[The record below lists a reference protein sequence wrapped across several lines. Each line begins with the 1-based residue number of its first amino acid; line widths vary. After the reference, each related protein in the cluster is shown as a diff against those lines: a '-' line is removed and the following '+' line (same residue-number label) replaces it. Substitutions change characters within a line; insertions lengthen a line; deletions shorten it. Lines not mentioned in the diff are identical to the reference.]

1 MKIEP
6 QVERLHRS
14 SVLLYATIL
23 RDRQSKLQTQKPH
36 SIALLLK
43 SVKPHKFFNQG
54 PDETYW
60 NHGVTCAVLGGIH
73 TKRCILLLV
82 SQQRQEFSESTN
94 QQSEFVRMGITIN
107 TNYIKNCTFFAP
119 SGWPLRK
126 SNNFRKEMQPL
137 HDRVIFFVA
146 GEFIISSSASVFVL
160 RSTTRIWYLH
170 MNYDPVTARCKLAF
184 IIWGPSRPV

>member
-1 MKIEP
+1 M
-6 QVERLHRS
+6 
-14 SVLLYATIL
+14 
-23 RDRQSKLQTQKPH
+23 
-36 SIALLLK
+36 
-43 SVKPHKFFNQG
+43 
-54 PDETYW
+54 
-60 NHGVTCAVLGGIH
+60 
-73 TKRCILLLV
+73 
-82 SQQRQEFSESTN
+82 
-94 QQSEFVRMGITIN
+94 SEFFFLSGTLCFGMRISERASTRAVGNAVFCWWYHKKRSNFRNQLSEFMWLLSPQT
-107 TNYIKNCTFFAP
+107 TNCMFFAP